1 MDYFIYSEDQ
11 INEKNQILNKL
22 GKRFVAGTV
31 IVNGTRQKF
40 TQISK
45 HNYITDKR
53 RYTDAKVIASGDRND
68 FQYIMPSS
76 ETIVEG

>member
-11 INEKNQILNKL
+11 IKEKNQILGKV
-22 GKRFVAGTV
+22 GKRFVPGTV
-31 IVNGTRQKF
+31 IVSGARQKF

-45 HNYITDKR
+45 QNYITDKR
-53 RYTDAKVIASGDRND
+53 RYTDAKVIASGDRSD
-68 FQYIMPSS
+68 FQYTMPSS